1 MGLTSRW
8 VIFISV
14 CVVALFALLFY
25 KGFFA
30 SSELIGSI
38 ESIEKEN
45 AIVKILEGETLKSGD
60 RVCVDLSV
68 SKNTT
73 FQIGD
78 KIKVRYG
85 NVGEKYPL
93 YIETKSVILIDF

>member
-1 MGLTSRW
+1 MRLTSRW

-14 CVVALFALLFY
+14 CVVALFALLLY
-25 KGFFA
+25 TGFFT
-30 SSELIGSI
+30 SSEFIGTI

-45 AIVKILEGETLKSGD
+45 AIVKIEEGEILKSGD
-60 RVCVDLSV
+60 RVSVDLSV

-85 NVGEKYPL
+85 NVGESYPL
-93 YIETKSVILIDF
+93 YIETKSVTLIDF